1 MPLLSLDSASAQTIS
16 NHTHLAIAAATVAA
30 ELHHAEMIAKQL
42 TISAKNASAIVLR
55 AGSRAAGLS
64 VIANFYDELANKTI
78 NLARSIN
85 STAIELSGVTVD
97 EWRTSVAVAQIGRAY
112 EMAENAAYRESLT
125 PFMEAM
131 DRQYQGLEEQFR
143 NLLKQLNEKLDEV
156 QQHMRAI
163 DVVAVSSR
171 LEAQRTGEFKE
182 NLMQMAENIQKQ
194 ANQIKEIVAHSIR
207 VLAF

>member
-1 MPLLSLDSASAQTIS
+1 MASLTRDSIHH
-16 NHTHLAIAAATVAA
+16 HTALAIAAATVAA

-42 TISAKNASAIVLR
+42 TISAKNASAVVLR

-85 STAIELSGVTVD
+85 ATAVQLSGVTVT
-97 EWRTSVAVAQIGRAY
+97 EWRTSEAARQVKLAY
-112 EMAENAAYRESLT
+112 EKAEQATYRESLT
-125 PFMEAM
+125 PFMAAIDDE
-131 DRQYQGLEEQFR
+131 YQQLD
-143 NLLKQLNEKLDEV
+143 NLFKDLLRELNTKLDEV
-156 QQHMRAI
+156 QRHMRAI

-182 NLMQMAENIQKQ
+182 NLMQMAENIQSQ
-194 ANQIKEIVAHSIR
+194 ANQIKDLVAKSIR
-207 VLAF
+207 MLDI